1 MTDPIPTAP
10 PEAAAIPAAPAG
22 PAREPSP
29 RRSVRAG
36 SSIPLRIVLALVLL
50 GLLATA
56 GYTGWQWWMERTQ
69 LAERVA
75 AQDAQIARMS
85 AQLTTLESQSAELL
99 TRQSDLS
106 RFNDRNGTD
115 IAALQGRIDDS
126 LKLMSRISEDLSG
139 GRTRFQLAAVEQL
152 LVLANDRLLL
162 ERDVKAALYAL
173 ESADARLAKLSDPQ
187 LFAVRQALAQERAAL
202 LAVPA
207 PDLASAALILASL
220 IERVPQLPL
229 ASHAPTE
236 FHSTA
241 SRENTADTSGTT
253 GWRRLWAGV
262 QTAVRSLFTIR
273 RDDNARALRMLPPEA
288 EAAVYHVL
296 TLKLE
301 GARAALLQNNNVAL
315 REQFRSTK
323 AWLDAEFKAD
333 DPGVLAMDAELER
346 LQILELAPPLPDISR
361 SLAALRARLD
371 AAQ

>member
-1 MTDPIPTAP
+1 MTDPTATTPPDPAAIPTAP
-10 PEAAAIPAAPAG
+10 AG
-22 PAREPSP
+22 AAREPVS
-29 RRSVRAG
+29 RRASRAG
-36 SSIPLRIVLALVLL
+36 SNVPLRIVLTLIVLALL
-50 GLLATA
+50 GVA

-75 AQDAQIARMS
+75 TQDALLARMGT
-85 AQLTTLESQSAELL
+85 QLSTLESQSAELL

-115 IAALQGRIDDS
+115 IAALQGRIDAS

-162 ERDVKAALYAL
+162 ERDVKSALYAL

-187 LFAVRQALAQERAAL
+187 LFSVREALSHERTAL

-207 PDLASAALILASL
+207 TDLASAALILSSL

-236 FHSTA
+236 FHSSSGRQSAVDAGA
-241 SRENTADTSGTT
+241 S
-253 GWRRLWAGV
+253 GWRRLLGAV
-262 QTAVRSLFTIR
+262 QTAVKSLFTIR

-315 REQFRSTK
+315 REQLRSTA

-333 DPGVLAMDAELER
+333 DPGVLAMSGELER
-346 LQILELAPPLPDISR
+346 LQTLELAPPLPDISR

-371 AAQ
+371 ASQ